1 MRKSVCVFT
10 GNQPTFNS
18 STEPRQ
24 SVMGDIMKALNT
36 IAKVIAFEYSSIW
49 APFSAL
55 GSLSCVNSLMGSF
68 STKRCTKART
78 ICTNTNSK
86 SSKCIS
92 KWERRQGQLQL
103 WHDSSVCCT
112 NSWQSKVLESI
123 SRIDPEILL
132 STHLTRNEALDGKG
146 QQNGDGEE
154 HTREVHQVIIP
165 AIVLQQIA
173 CRRGGRGIKICRKCA
188 RYTKNN

>member
-1 MRKSVCVFT
+1 MC

-86 SSKCIS
+86 SSKYIPAG
-92 KWERRQGQLQL
+92 GQLQL
-103 WHDSSVCCT
+103 WHDSSECCT

-132 STHLTRNEALDGKG
+132 STHLTRHEALDGKG

-165 AIVLQQIA
+165 AIVLQQIT
-173 CRRGGRGIKICRKCA
+173 CRRGERR
-188 RYTKNN
+188 R

>member
-1 MRKSVCVFT
+1 MCVCGVCI

-78 ICTNTNSK
+78 ICTNTNRTNQVN
-86 SSKCIS
+86 IS
-92 KWERRQGQLQL
+92 QQEAKGQLQL
-103 WHDSSVCCT
+103 WHDSNECCT
-112 NSWQSKVLESI
+112 KQLHKV
-123 SRIDPEILL
+123 
-132 STHLTRNEALDGKG
+132 
-146 QQNGDGEE
+146 
-154 HTREVHQVIIP
+154 
-165 AIVLQQIA
+165 
-173 CRRGGRGIKICRKCA
+173 KC
-188 RYTKNN
+188 

>member
-1 MRKSVCVFT
+1 MCVCI

-78 ICTNTNSK
+78 ICTNTTQNK
-86 SSKCIS
+86 SSKYIS
-92 KWERRQGQLQL
+92 AG
-103 WHDSSVCCT
+103 
-112 NSWQSKVLESI
+112 
-123 SRIDPEILL
+123 
-132 STHLTRNEALDGKG
+132 
-146 QQNGDGEE
+146 GEGA
-154 HTREVHQVIIP
+154 HT
-165 AIVLQQIA
+165 IVA
-173 CRRGGRGIKICRKCA
+173 
-188 RYTKNN
+188 